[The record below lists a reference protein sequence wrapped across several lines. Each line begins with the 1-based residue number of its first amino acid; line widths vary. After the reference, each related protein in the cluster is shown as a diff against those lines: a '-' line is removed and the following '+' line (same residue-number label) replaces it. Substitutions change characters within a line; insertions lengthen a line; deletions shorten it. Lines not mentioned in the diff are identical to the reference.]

1 MKILMSLVLIVLVLL
16 TSGIHVYFVWKKG
29 DRRMLYTQLSLLG
42 LTIIAGILGV
52 WGVTEPSIS
61 TLINGISPFK
71 K

>member
-1 MKILMSLVLIVLVLL
+1 MSIVLIVLILL
-16 TSGIHVYFVWKKG
+16 TSGVHVYFVWKKG
-29 DRRMLYTQLSLLG
+29 DRRTLYTQLSLLG
-42 LTIIAGILGV
+42 LAIIAGILGV

>member
-1 MKILMSLVLIVLVLL
+1 MKILMSLVLIVLILL

-29 DRRMLYTQLSLLG
+29 DRRTLYTQLSLLG

>member
-1 MKILMSLVLIVLVLL
+1 MKIIMSLVLIVLILL
-16 TSGIHVYFVWKKG
+16 TSGVHVYFIWKKG
-29 DRRMLYTQLSLLG
+29 DRRTLYTQLSLLG